1 MNITNTTSKDERA
14 RAENVYEITRMK
26 YPRGENAKTDELL
39 DNARK
44 VLDNLAEDMLKDR
57 PEDWQERKADLREEY
72 EASLQAEHELM
83 RQNVETAA
91 ESTESGKEM
100 MQ

>member
-1 MNITNTTSKDERA
+1 MNLLKHLVQDERE
-14 RAENVYEITRMK
+14 RAENIYEITRK
-26 YPRGENAKTDELL
+26 EYPRGENAKTDELL

-44 VLDNLAEDMLKDR
+44 VLDNLGADMLEDR

-72 EASLQAEHELM
+72 EANVQAEQEFM
-83 RQNVETAA
+83 RENVETAESA
-91 ESTESGKEM
+91 ESEKEK

>member
-1 MNITNTTSKDERA
+1 ME
-14 RAENVYEITRMK
+14 

-44 VLDNLAEDMLKDR
+44 VLDNLGADMLEDR

-72 EASLQAEHELM
+72 EASLQAEQELM
-83 RQNVETAA
+83 RKDVETAESA
-91 ESTESGKEM
+91 ESEKEKEK

>member
-1 MNITNTTSKDERA
+1 
-14 RAENVYEITRMK
+14 MK
-26 YPRGENAKTDELL
+26 CPRGENAKTDKLL

-44 VLDNLAEDMLKDR
+44 VLDNLAADMLADR

-72 EASLQAEHELM
+72 EASLQAEQELM

-91 ESTESGKEM
+91 ESAESGKEK

>member
-1 MNITNTTSKDERA
+1 
-14 RAENVYEITRMK
+14 MK

-44 VLDNLAEDMLKDR
+44 VLDNLGADMLKDR
-57 PEDWQERKADLREEY
+57 PDDWQERKAELREEY
-72 EASLQAEHELM
+72 EASVEAELELM

-91 ESTESGKEM
+91 ESAESEKEK